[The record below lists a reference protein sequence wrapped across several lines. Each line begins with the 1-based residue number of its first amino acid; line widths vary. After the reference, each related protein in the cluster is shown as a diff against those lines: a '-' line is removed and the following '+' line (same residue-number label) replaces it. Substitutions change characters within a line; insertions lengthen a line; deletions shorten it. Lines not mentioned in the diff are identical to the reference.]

1 MDTPAKTE
9 THSTHT
15 LSEVLKKF
23 SDAYP
28 SDVTRQLI
36 ELYRLQNEQIITLQN
51 TVAHLSAYKTDMEDT
66 LGTLGKLLKASSA
79 VALLAKA
86 KLLHEAADN
95 ALNVLIGSCV
105 SAGGKEDAARIA
117 EAKLKLRAV
126 L

>member
-9 THSTHT
+9 AQSTPA
-15 LSEVLKKF
+15 LSEVLKKL

-28 SDVTRQLI
+28 TEITRQLI
-36 ELYRLQNEQIITLQN
+36 ELYRLQNEQLITLQN
-51 TVAHLSAYKTDMEDT
+51 TVTHLSAYKTDMEET
-66 LGTLGKLLKASSA
+66 LGTLGKLLKANTA
-79 VALLAKA
+79 DALLAKA

-95 ALNVLIGSCV
+95 ALNVLIGSVV
-105 SAGGKEDAARIA
+105 SAHGKEDTARIA